1 MQKGSLDVRQGGGHH
16 RIVSDANYPQA
27 SAVESILAKRHTA
40 GRCRTLWECCGGLL
54 THPSGR
60 GYIMR
65 GFQEGEMPGLSP
77 NALALNY
84 KCTQQSLKKFH
95 NCQGLCPMGPQTL
108 RSGGGLGLEVAENLL
123 VSETHS
129 PF

>member
-1 MQKGSLDVRQGGGHH
+1 
-16 RIVSDANYPQA
+16 
-27 SAVESILAKRHTA
+27 
-40 GRCRTLWECCGGLL
+40 
-54 THPSGR
+54 
-60 GYIMR
+60 MR